1 MIRKSA
7 ETTKIRIVYD
17 ASAKPN
23 KDSVSLNEC
32 LETGPPLQNSLWDIL
47 IRSRFRPILLCGD
60 IEKAFLQIR
69 IRESERDV
77 LRFHWV
83 KNSDPSVIE
92 INRFTR
98 LVFGL
103 TQSPFTLEGALKE
116 HFQYYINKYPTFIE
130 AISEDTYVD
139 DLVSGSNTIE

>member
-1 MIRKSA
+1 MILESV
-7 ETTKIRIVYD
+7 ETTEIRIVYD
-17 ASAKPN
+17 VSVKPI
-23 KDSVSLNEC
+23 KDSVPFNEC

-47 IRSRFRPILLCGD
+47 IRSRFRPILLSED

-83 KNSDPSVIE
+83 KNSDPSVTK

-103 TQSPFTLEGALKE
+103 TKSPFIPEG
-116 HFQYYINKYPTFIE
+116 T
-130 AISEDTYVD
+130 
-139 DLVSGSNTIE
+139 